1 MVDRLI
7 GKVAIISGG
16 GGGIGGEA
24 GRIFCEEG
32 ASVLLVDLSED
43 ALAAVAERIRVSVP
57 GAQVATFATDL
68 GQEAAAYEA
77 ADKVI
82 AEFGGV
88 DIVVNNVGIRRY
100 DALADATWEMWD
112 DILRVNLLSYS
123 SLTRAALPSMRAR
136 GKGSVVNVSSCHAVL
151 GRKGMGAYDASKA
164 AVLAFTRTLA
174 WEEAQ
179 HGVRA
184 NAICPGYT
192 FTPFHVQRAKQA
204 GKSTDELAAFEPPC
218 VLRRWA
224 EPKEMAYP
232 LLWLA
237 SDEAAYVTGA
247 TLMVDGGMPL

>member
-1 MVDRLI
+1 MVNRLAN
-7 GKVAIISGG
+7 KVAIISGG
-16 GGGIGGEA
+16 GGGIGSEA

-43 ALAAVAERIRVSVP
+43 AVNVAAERIRAAAP
-57 GAQVATFATDL
+57 GARISTLAADL
-68 GQEAAAYEA
+68 GEEAAAYSA
-77 ADKVI
+77 AERAI
-82 AEFGGV
+82 SEFGGI

-100 DALADATWEMWD
+100 DALIDATWEMWD
-112 DILRVNLLSYS
+112 DVLRVNLLSYS
-123 SLTRAALPSMRAR
+123 SLTRASLPSMRAR

-192 FTPFHVQRAKQA
+192 LTPFHVQRAEQA
-204 GKSTDELAAFEPPC
+204 GKSRAELAAFEPPC
-218 VLRRWA
+218 VLGRWA

-247 TLMVDGGMPL
+247 TLMVDGGMPV

>member
-1 MVDRLI
+1 MVNRLAN
-7 GKVAIISGG
+7 KAAIISGG
-16 GGGIGGEA
+16 GGGIGSEA

-43 ALAAVAERIRVSVP
+43 AVNVAAERIRAAAP
-57 GAQVATFATDL
+57 GARISTFAADL
-68 GQEAAAYEA
+68 GEEAAAYSA
-77 ADKVI
+77 AERAI
-82 AEFGGV
+82 SEFGGI

-100 DALADATWEMWD
+100 DALMDATWEMWD

-123 SLTRAALPSMRAR
+123 SLTRASLPSMRAR

-192 FTPFHVQRAKQA
+192 LTPFHVQRAEEA
-204 GKSTDELAAFEPPC
+204 GRSRAELAAFEPPC
-218 VLRRWA
+218 VLARWA

-247 TLMVDGGMPL
+247 TLMVDGGMPV

>member
-1 MVDRLI
+1 M
-7 GKVAIISGG
+7 
-16 GGGIGGEA
+16 
-24 GRIFCEEG
+24 
-32 ASVLLVDLSED
+32 LLVDLSED
-43 ALAAVAERIRVSVP
+43 AVAATAERIRAAVP
-57 GAQVATFATDL
+57 GAQVAVFAADL
-68 GQEAAAYEA
+68 GVEAAAYEA
-77 ADKVI
+77 ADKAI
-82 AEFGGV
+82 AAFGGI

-100 DALADATWEMWD
+100 EALADATWDMWD
-112 DILRVNLLSYS
+112 DIVRVNLLSYA

-192 FTPFHVQRAKQA
+192 FTPFHVQRAEKA
-204 GKSTDELAAFEPPC
+204 GKSRDELAAFEPPC
-218 VLRRWA
+218 VLGRWA
-224 EPKEMAYP
+224 EPAEMAYP

-247 TLMVDGGMPL
+247 TLMVDGGMPV

>member
-1 MVDRLI
+1 MGNRLD

-16 GGGIGGEA
+16 GGGIGSEA

-32 ASVLLVDLSED
+32 ASVVLVDISPE
-43 ALAAVAERIRVSVP
+43 AVAAAELRIRTQLP
-57 GAQVATFATDL
+57 GAKVIGIAGDL
-68 GQEAAAYEA
+68 GLEQAGQDVAQAAIKA
-77 ADKVI
+77 
-82 AEFGGV
+82 FGGI

-100 DALADATWEMWD
+100 DALADASWDMWD
-112 DILRVNLLSYS
+112 DILRVNLLSYAA
-123 SLTRAALPSMRAR
+123 LTRAALPSMRAR

-151 GRKGMGAYDASKA
+151 GRRGMGAYDASKA

-174 WEEAQ
+174 WEEAEY
-179 HGVRA
+179 GIRA

-192 FTPFHVQRAKQA
+192 LTPFHLQRAAEA
-204 GKSTDELAAFEPPC
+204 GKSRDEISAFEPPC
-218 VLRRWA
+218 VLGRWA

>member
-1 MVDRLI
+1 MVNRLAN
-7 GKVAIISGG
+7 KVAIISGG
-16 GGGIGGEA
+16 GGGIGSEA
-24 GRIFCEEG
+24 GRIFCAEG

-43 ALAAVAERIRVSVP
+43 AVNVAADRIRAAAP
-57 GAQVATFATDL
+57 GARVLAFAADL
-68 GQEAAAYEA
+68 GEEAAAYSA
-77 ADKVI
+77 AEKAI
-82 AEFGGV
+82 SEFGGV

-100 DALADATWEMWD
+100 DALADATWDMWD
-112 DILRVNLLSYS
+112 DVLRVNLLSYS
-123 SLTRAALPSMRAR
+123 SLTRAALPSMRTR

-179 HGVRA
+179 YGVRA

-192 FTPFHVQRAKQA
+192 LTPFHVQRAEQK
-204 GKSTDELAAFEPPC
+204 GTTREELAAFEPPC

-224 EPKEMAYP
+224 EPAEMAFP

>member
-1 MVDRLI
+1 MVDRLT

-43 ALAAVAERIRVSVP
+43 AVNAAAERIRTAAP
-57 GAQVATFATDL
+57 GARVETFAADL
-68 GQEAAAYEA
+68 GQEAVAYEA
-77 ADKVI
+77 ADRAI
-82 AEFGGV
+82 AEFGGI

-136 GKGSVVNVSSCHAVL
+136 GRGSVVNVSSCHAVL

-192 FTPFHVQRAKQA
+192 LTPFHVQRAQQA
-204 GKSTDELAAFEPPC
+204 GKSRAELAAFEPPC
-218 VLRRWA
+218 VLGRWA

>member
-1 MVDRLI
+1 MVNRLA

-43 ALAAVAERIRVSVP
+43 AVAATAERIRAAVP
-57 GAQVATFATDL
+57 GAQVAVFAADL
-68 GQEAAAYEA
+68 GVEAAAYEA
-77 ADKVI
+77 ADKAI
-82 AEFGGV
+82 AAFGGI

-100 DALADATWEMWD
+100 EALADATWDMWD
-112 DILRVNLLSYS
+112 DILRVNLLSYA

-192 FTPFHVQRAKQA
+192 FTPFHVQRAEKA
-204 GKSTDELAAFEPPC
+204 GKSRDELAAFEPPC
-218 VLRRWA
+218 VLGRWA
-224 EPKEMAYP
+224 EPAEMAYP

-247 TLMVDGGMPL
+247 TLMVDGGMPV